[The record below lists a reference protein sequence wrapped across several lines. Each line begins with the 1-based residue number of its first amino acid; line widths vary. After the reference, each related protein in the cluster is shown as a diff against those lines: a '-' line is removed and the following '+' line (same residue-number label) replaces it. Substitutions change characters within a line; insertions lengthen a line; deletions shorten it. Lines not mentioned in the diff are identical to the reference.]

1 MSERLSERLRQV
13 EVPGADA
20 AERRGLALVEA
31 AFAERPVR
39 RASPAVAL
47 PRLAIALALTAL
59 AAGILLSPAGATV
72 RDWVDEVF
80 APGVP
85 ERTTELVEIPGGGQL
100 LVQSE
105 EGPWIVRPDGAR
117 RLLGDY
123 AEASWSPRG
132 LFVAAVAGRELT
144 AVEPDG
150 TPRWTLSAPALVTD
164 PSWSPS
170 GYRIAYRSG
179 AGLRVTAAD
188 GSGDHRVAPRVAA
201 VPPAW
206 SPTVPTQ
213 LAFVA
218 LDGTLRIADSESGD
232 LLAEARALPALRSI
246 EWAASGTLLERSDLA
261 LRTRLVS
268 VAKMTQ
274 GVAVGTPRRLPL
286 PVRATVRD
294 AVISPNGE
302 VAAALSVEGRLGPR
316 GLVLL
321 FPADGDRRRLLAVPG
336 RISQVVWSPDGSRLL
351 VAWPSADQWLVLP
364 TGRGEGRAITD
375 VAAAFSPGHPPTSFP
390 RVEGWCCAGGG

>member
-1 MSERLSERLRQV
+1 MSEGLRDRLRQV
-13 EVPGADA
+13 EVPGADV
-20 AERRGLALVEA
+20 AERRGLAVIEA
-31 AFAERPVR
+31 AFTERPAR
-39 RASPAVAL
+39 RASPAVSL

-59 AAGILLSPAGATV
+59 AAGALLSPAGAAV

-80 APGVP
+80 APGAP
-85 ERTTELVEIPGGGQL
+85 ERTTGLAEIPGGGQL
-100 LVQSE
+100 LVQSG
-105 EGPWIVRPDGAR
+105 EGPWIVRPNGAR

-132 LFVAAVAGRELT
+132 LFVAAVAGRDVT

-150 TPRWTLSAPALVTD
+150 TPRWTLSGPAPVAD
-164 PSWSPS
+164 PRWSPS

-188 GSGDHRVAPRVAA
+188 GSGDHGVAPRVAA
-201 VPPAW
+201 IPPAW

-213 LAFVA
+213 LAFIA
-218 LDGTLRIADSESGD
+218 PDGTLQIADSESGD
-232 LLAEARALPALRSI
+232 LLAEAPTLPALRSI
-246 EWAASGTLLERSDLA
+246 EWSASGTLLERSDLA
-261 LRTRLVS
+261 LQTRPAS

-274 GVAVGTPRRLPL
+274 GVTVGAPRRLPL
-286 PVRATVRD
+286 PARATVRD
-294 AVISPNGE
+294 AAISPNGE

-321 FPADGDRRRLLAVPG
+321 FRADGGRRRLLAVPG
-336 RISQVVWSPDGSRLL
+336 RISQIVWSPDGSRLL

-375 VAAAFSPGHPPTSFP
+375 IAAAFSPGQPPGSFP
-390 RVEGWCCAGGG
+390 RVEGWCCASGG